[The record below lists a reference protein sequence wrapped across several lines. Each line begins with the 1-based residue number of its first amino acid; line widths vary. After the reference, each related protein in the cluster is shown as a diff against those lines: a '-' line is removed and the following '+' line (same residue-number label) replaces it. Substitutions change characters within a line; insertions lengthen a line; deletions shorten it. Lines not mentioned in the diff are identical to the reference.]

1 MFTSEREMQDTFV
14 KLLKK
19 RKTCGLIFE
28 ELGNRNHF
36 FRTDVVEYKSKKE
49 IIGYELK
56 LKDFKKLVEQSLG
69 TLTVYDKSYIVVP
82 KGTEEKLLKL
92 INDYPSDR
100 ADKIGIIVMDKN
112 SYKVIKSAQKESTRD
127 WNYWWRTVLI
137 PDLIIRGYYKGGI
150 NGCKSYK

>member
-100 ADKIGIIVMDKN
+100 ADKIGII
-112 SYKVIKSAQKESTRD
+112 SYS
-127 WNYWWRTVLI
+127 
-137 PDLIIRGYYKGGI
+137 
-150 NGCKSYK
+150 

>member
-92 INDYPSDR
+92 INDYTSDR
-100 ADKIGIIVMDKN
+100 TDKIGIIVMDKN
-112 SYKVIKSAQKESTRD
+112 SYKVIKSAQKESTRN

>member
-1 MFTSEREMQDTFV
+1 M
-14 KLLKK
+14 
-19 RKTCGLIFE
+19 
-28 ELGNRNHF
+28 
-36 FRTDVVEYKSKKE
+36 EYKSKKE

-92 INDYPSDR
+92 INDYTSDR
-100 ADKIGIIVMDKN
+100 TDKIGIIVMDKN